1 MRRAIEMEIN
11 MEIIV
16 RVVCVPKVVWDH
28 VFFATKDSLPT

>member
-28 VFFATKDSLPT
+28 VFLQLEILS